1 MHIRQSLRLGF
12 TVMLLFGA
20 AALHAQSY
28 RSSVNDGNEAYRQQ
42 QYDAALKR
50 YNQASKKDGER
61 MESRFNSGN
70 VHYRNGDVKS
80 ALKSYEEAG
89 KRAASKEQ
97 LAATLFNAGNVF
109 LDAAE
114 KGGDN
119 PMLQQA
125 GNNDAQALRMEGY
138 KQAIELYKKTLK
150 LQPTDAD
157 ARYNLTYARK
167 KLEELQQQQKQ
178 NQNQD
183 QKQQQQQKQDKQQ
196 DQQKQDKSKQ
206 EEQQKQDKK
215 DQQQQQQQNQK
226 DQQQKQ
232 QAKPQQQKQPQMS
245 KQQAEQILR
254 ALERQEK
261 DLQKKKREEI
271 PARISVDK
279 DW

>member
-1 MHIRQSLRLGF
+1 MHIRQLLPMGF
-12 TVMLLFGA
+12 AVLLFFGA

-97 LAATLFNAGNVF
+97 LAATLYNAGNVF

-125 GNNDAQALRMEGY
+125 GNNDARALQMEGY

-150 LQPTDAD
+150 LQPGDAD

-167 KLEELQQQQKQ
+167 KLEELQQQQQ

-183 QKQQQQQKQDKQQ
+183 QKQQQQKQDKQQ

-206 EEQQKQDKK
+206 QEQQKQDKK

-261 DLQKKKREEI
+261 DLQKKKREEV

>member
-1 MHIRQSLRLGF
+1 MHIRQLLPMGF
-12 TVMLLFGA
+12 AVLLFFGA

-97 LAATLFNAGNVF
+97 LAATLYNAGNVF

-125 GNNDAQALRMEGY
+125 GNNDARALQMEGY

-150 LQPTDAD
+150 LQPGDAD

-167 KLEELQQQQKQ
+167 KLEELQQQQQ

-183 QKQQQQQKQDKQQ
+183 QKQQQQKQDKQQ

-261 DLQKKKREEI
+261 DLQKKKREEV

>member
-1 MHIRQSLRLGF
+1 MHTRQLLPMGF
-12 TVMLLFGA
+12 AVLLFFGA

-42 QYDAALKR
+42 HYDAALKR

-97 LAATLFNAGNVF
+97 LAATLYNAGNVF

-125 GNNDAQALRMEGY
+125 GNNDARALQMEGY

-150 LQPTDAD
+150 LQPGDAD

-167 KLEELQQQQKQ
+167 KLEELQQQQQ

-183 QKQQQQQKQDKQQ
+183 QKQQQQKQDKQQ

-206 EEQQKQDKK
+206 QEQQKQDKK

-261 DLQKKKREEI
+261 DLQKKKREEV

>member
-1 MHIRQSLRLGF
+1 MHIRQLLRMGF
-12 TVMLLFGA
+12 AVLLFFGA

-97 LAATLFNAGNVF
+97 LAATLYNAGNVF

-125 GNNDAQALRMEGY
+125 GNNDARALQMEGY

-150 LQPTDAD
+150 LQPGDAD

-167 KLEELQQQQKQ
+167 KLEELQQQQQ

-183 QKQQQQQKQDKQQ
+183 QKQQQQKQDKQQ

-261 DLQKKKREEI
+261 DLQKKKREEV

>member
-1 MHIRQSLRLGF
+1 MHIRQMLPMGF
-12 TVMLLFGA
+12 AVLLCFGA

-28 RSSVNDGNEAYRQQ
+28 RASVNDGNEAYRQQ

-97 LAATLFNAGNVF
+97 LAATLYNAGNVF

-125 GNNDAQALRMEGY
+125 GNNDARALQMEGY

-150 LQPTDAD
+150 LQPGDAD

-167 KLEELQQQQKQ
+167 KLEELQQQQQ

-183 QKQQQQQKQDKQQ
+183 QKQQQQKQDKQQ

-261 DLQKKKREEI
+261 DLQKKKREEV